1 PDCRRDGNFIVNCS
15 FTGISAI
22 PEDVTPTVLTADLSY
37 NNIKTVLCTTGRN
50 QEWMLKHLNLSNNL
64 ISELPFATTFRNLPS
79 LETLNLNSNALSTL
93 TLGLPAAAPA
103 AEQDGEASRL
113 LPALEVLAVERN
125 GLSAIP
131 EGLGMLQSLQTV
143 HLSSNDILQI
153 DVNDFQNCS
162 QLKNIYLQDNKI
174 TKIHPEAFKDLK
186 NLQVVD
192 LRGNALTTLPP
203 QILNNL
209 NIFQLGAVS
218 SNNPC

>member
-1 PDCRRDGNFIVNCS
+1 SDCWWNGNFIVNCS

-22 PEDVTPTVLTADLSY
+22 PEDITPTVLTVDLSY
-37 NNIKTVLCTTGRN
+37 NNIKTLLRTTGRN
-50 QEWMLKHLNLSNNL
+50 QKWMLKHLNLSNNL
-64 ISELPFATTFRNLPS
+64 ISELSFVTTFRNLPC

-93 TLGLPAAAPA
+93 TLGPLVHT
-103 AEQDGEASRL
+103 AEEDEVSQL
-113 LPALEVLAVERN
+113 LPALKVLAVERN
-125 GLSAIP
+125 SLNMIP

-143 HLSSNDILQI
+143 HLSSNYILQI

-162 QLKNIYLQDNKI
+162 RLKNIYLQDNKI
-174 TKIHPEAFKDLK
+174 TKIHPEAFKDLN

-203 QILNNL
+203 QIPNNL
-209 NIFQLGAVS
+209 NIFQLGEDS